1 MKKIICTLC
10 LITTFNNF
18 AFASASDTQVSA
30 EDKILINEL
39 NQTAK
44 DFANKRTSI
53 NTSIDLGGKIDDS
66 KLDNNSLEFL
76 KNFKNC
82 KEYKG
87 TSKSLNGVGESEKEI
102 LGLNDNICKTKEIL
116 KNGKEITCNFPK
128 SFLPEISIHYKKVL
142 SGSFTGK
149 YNVDFDM
156 KMPEIDFSNFSKDNL
171 DFNFKMEMPKLKIDK
186 EKSTAEKLI
195 EEFCK

>member
-1 MKKIICTLC
+1 MKKIIYTLC
-10 LITTFNNF
+10 LITIFNTPT
-18 AFASASDTQVSA
+18 FASASDTQISA
-30 EDKILINEL
+30 EDKALTNEL

-53 NTSIDLGGKIDDS
+53 NTSIDIGGKIDDS
-66 KLDNNSLEFL
+66 KLDKASLEFI
-76 KNFKNC
+76 KKFENC
-82 KEYKG
+82 EEYKG
-87 TSKSLNGVGESEKEI
+87 LSKSLNGAGESEKEI
-102 LGLNDNICKTKEIL
+102 LGFDDNICKTKEIL
-116 KNGKEITCNFPK
+116 KDGKEITCNFPK
-128 SFLPEISIHYKKVL
+128 SFLPEISTHYKKVL
-142 SGSFTGK
+142 SGSFAGK